1 MMEKLTEQELVRIQ
15 KALEH
20 AKSEY
25 DKVLGAL
32 ESAKAQVAEIEEVK
46 CLMKSQTMKLSQ
58 ALATAIKD
66 YETKIAE
73 HEPKLESDYQQFV
86 EDYRGLI

>member
-73 HEPKLESDYQQFV
+73 REPKLEKDYQQFV

>member
-15 KALEH
+15 KALEN

-46 CLMKSQTMKLSQ
+46 FLMESQTMKLSQ

-73 HEPKLESDYQQFV
+73 REPKLERDYQQFV